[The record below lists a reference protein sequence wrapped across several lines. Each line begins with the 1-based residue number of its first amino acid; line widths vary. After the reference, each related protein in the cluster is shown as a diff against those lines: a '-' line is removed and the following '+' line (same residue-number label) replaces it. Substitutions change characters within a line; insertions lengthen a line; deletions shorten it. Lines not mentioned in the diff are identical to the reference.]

1 VTDSKKAVFI
11 SYASQDA
18 EAAQRICAALSAV
31 GIEVWF
37 DRSELRGGDA
47 WDQKIRHEIKAC
59 ALFIP
64 IISENTRARGEG
76 YFRLEWK
83 LAVDRSHLIATHV
96 PFLVPVVI
104 DGTSESDERVP
115 ERFLEVQWT
124 RLPGGTT
131 SRAFADGIL
140 RLLSA
145 NEAAASGL
153 SGGTRSPVGPAS
165 ARSKRRRLIIALLV
179 AGLLVLAMGY
189 AALDRLVLAKRAAVG
204 SPVAQS
210 TSFVPAAI
218 PEKSIA
224 VLPFADMSES
234 KDQEYFSDGLCEEL
248 IDLLTKI
255 PELRVPARTSSFYFK
270 GKSVELAT
278 IAQKLRVANVLEGS
292 VRKVGDRLRV
302 TAQLIRADNGY
313 HVWSET
319 YDRQLKDVFQVQD
332 EIAAA
337 VVAALRLKLGSA
349 PQATAQ
355 RTSNTEAYNEYLLGR
370 QFHNR
375 GSRRQELE
383 AFRKAVA
390 LDPNYAAAYASLAIA
405 ELYVADQTGDTA
417 GNQRAMEAADTAVA
431 LAPGEADNYAARGYL
446 RNTIGWDW
454 RGAQADLAKALA
466 LDPGSGAVRR
476 RNALLLASLGRLPEA
491 IEHSKKDAE
500 LDPLSNPSWEALA
513 RFLFSNS
520 DFPAAYEAIRRALAI
535 SPESVL
541 GLNNLGTLQL
551 LDGHAAEALA
561 TFRKIDDAAFRLAG
575 GAMSEHSLRHAKE
588 SQQAFEELRANY
600 AQEAAE
606 QIAEVYAWRG
616 EKDQAFQWLERAY
629 QQRDGG
635 LATIKYDPLLASLRG
650 DARFAA
656 LLRKMKLP

>member
-18 EAAQRICAALSAV
+18 DAAQRICAALSAV

-47 WDQKIRHEIKAC
+47 WDHKIRHEIKSC
-59 ALFIP
+59 ALFIAV
-64 IISENTRARGEG
+64 ISENTRSRDEG

-83 LAVDRSHLIATHV
+83 LAVDRSYLIASHV

-104 DGTSESDERVP
+104 DGASDSDERVP
-115 ERFLEVQWT
+115 ERFRELQWT
-124 RLPGGTT
+124 RLPGGATPG
-131 SRAFADGIL
+131 AFAHRVL
-140 RLLSA
+140 ELLSA
-145 NEAAASGL
+145 
-153 SGGTRSPVGPAS
+153 GGERSPDHDPGP
-165 ARSKRRRLIIALLV
+165 RGSKARRLSIMLLV
-179 AGLLVLAMGY
+179 AVLVIAVGY
-189 AALDRLVLAKRAAVG
+189 EALDRLVLSKRAVG
-204 SPVAQS
+204 ALPVPQS
-210 TSFVPAAI
+210 TSFVPGPI
-218 PEKSIA
+218 PQLSIA

-248 IDLLTKI
+248 IDLLTKV

-302 TAQLIRADNGY
+302 TAQLIRVDNGY
-313 HVWSET
+313 HLWSET
-319 YDRQLKDVFQVQD
+319 YDRQLKDVFEVQD

-337 VVAALRLKLGSA
+337 VVAALRLKLGSV

-390 LDPNYAAAYASLAIA
+390 LDPHYAAAYASLAIA

-417 GNQRAMEAADTAVA
+417 GNQRAMEAADKAVA

-446 RNTIGWDW
+446 RDTIGWDW
-454 RGAQADLAKALA
+454 SGAQADLAKALA
-466 LDPGSGAVRR
+466 LDPGSGAVQR
-476 RNALLLASLGRLPEA
+476 RNALLLASVGRLPEA
-491 IEHSKKDAE
+491 IAHSKKDAE
-500 LDPLSNPSWEALA
+500 LDPLSNPAWEALA
-513 RFLFSNS
+513 RFLFSNG
-520 DFPAAYEAIRRALAI
+520 DLAAADDAIRRGLAI
-535 SPESVL
+535 NPESVL

-551 LDGHAAEALA
+551 LDRQAGEALA
-561 TFRKIDDAAFRLAG
+561 TFGKIDDAAFRLAG
-575 GAMSEHSLRHAKE
+575 VAMSEHSLGHVKE
-588 SQQAFEELRANY
+588 SQQAFDELRAKF

-616 EKDQAFQWLERAY
+616 EKDQAFEWLERAF

-635 LATIKYDPLLASLRG
+635 LATIKYDPLLAPLRG
-650 DARFAA
+650 DVRYRA
-656 LLRKMKLP
+656 LLKKMKLPE

>member
-1 VTDSKKAVFI
+1 MTDSKKAVFI

-18 EAAQRICAALSAV
+18 DAAQRICAALSAV

-47 WDQKIRHEIKAC
+47 WDQKIRHEIKTC

-64 IISENTRARGEG
+64 VISENTRSRDEG

-83 LAVDRSHLIATHV
+83 LAVDRSYLIASHV

-104 DGTSESDERVP
+104 YGASDSDERVP
-115 ERFLEVQWT
+115 ERFRELQWT
-124 RLPGGTT
+124 RLPGGATP
-131 SRAFADGIL
+131 RAFADRVL
-140 RLLSA
+140 ELLSA
-145 NEAAASGL
+145 HEAAAIPSALGSG
-153 SGGTRSPVGPAS
+153 
-165 ARSKRRRLIIALLV
+165 RRLSIVLLV
-179 AGLLVLAMGY
+179 AVLLGAGLVIALGY
-189 AALDRLVLAKRAAVG
+189 EALDRLVLSKRAVG
-204 SPVAQS
+204 ALPVAQS
-210 TSFVPAAI
+210 TSLVPGPI
-218 PEKSIA
+218 PEHSIA

-313 HVWSET
+313 HLWSET
-319 YDRQLKDVFQVQD
+319 YDRQLKDVFEVQD

-337 VVAALRLKLGSA
+337 VVAALRLKLGSV

-390 LDPNYAAAYASLAIA
+390 IDPHYAAAYASLAIA

-417 GNQRAMEAADTAVA
+417 GNQRAMEAADKAVE

-446 RNTIGWDW
+446 RDTIGWDW
-454 RGAQADLAKALA
+454 SGAQADLAKALA
-466 LDPGSGAVRR
+466 LDPGSGVVQR
-476 RNALLLASLGRLPEA
+476 RNALLLASVGRLPEA
-491 IEHSKKDAE
+491 IAHSKKDAE
-500 LDPLSNPSWEALA
+500 LDPLSNPAWEALA
-513 RFLFSNS
+513 RFLFSNG
-520 DFPAAYEAIRRALAI
+520 DLGAADDAVRRGLAI
-535 SPESVL
+535 NPESVL

-551 LDGHAAEALA
+551 LNGHPGEALA
-561 TFRKIDDAAFRLAG
+561 TFGKIDDAAFRLAG
-575 GAMSEHSLRHAKE
+575 LAMSEHSLGHLKE
-588 SQQAFEELRANY
+588 SQQAFDELRAKF

-616 EKDQAFQWLERAY
+616 EKDQAFEWLERAY

-635 LATIKYDPLLASLRG
+635 LVTIKYDPLLASLRG
-650 DARFAA
+650 DARYRA
-656 LLRKMKLP
+656 LLKKMKLPE